1 MTTATYRVALLGAG
15 VSAVTVE
22 ATDGADAIRAA
33 RAQVP
38 TARATLSVRKVEQPA
53 GTAGKGTTVRR

>member
-22 ATDGADAIRAA
+22 ATDGADAVRAA
-33 RAQVP
+33 RAAHP
-38 TARATLSVRKVEQPA
+38 EARATLTVSRVDQPA